1 MSKVLF
7 VLHQNTSVP
16 GDVGNKFLSR
26 GFQTKIVRP
35 PLGDELPSDLKNY
48 SAIVIFGAPGSINDD
63 EEFIQ
68 KELDWLK
75 LVIESDTPFLGI
87 CFGAQLLA
95 KYLGSEVKVNEK
107 DISEIGFY
115 KIQPTEIGKEIFK
128 KQDIFFSISF

>member
-7 VLHQNTSVP
+7 VLHQKTSVP

-48 SAIVIFGAPGSINDD
+48 SAVVIFGAPGSINDD

-68 KELDWLK
+68 KELGEATPSFCIASTMGATK
-75 LVIESDTPFLGI
+75 LAAMS
-87 CFGAQLLA
+87 
-95 KYLGSEVKVNEK
+95 GSELN
-107 DISEIGFY
+107 DS
-115 KIQPTEIGKEIFK
+115 
-128 KQDIFFSISF
+128 